1 LTAIGQS
8 NRIANQEAK
17 KKWIQ
22 SYPPEAIHA
31 ANLARRRLAR
41 KTNKSKVYL
50 IHDERIPPR
59 TGSGFTFYIKEHFN
73 ENSGSPQDAMRSL
86 SERWKA
92 LSSDEKAPYLKK
104 ASDIAEKSSAQLK
117 ELREKG
123 AKYWK
128 EKLASAAK

>member
-1 LTAIGQS
+1 MTSIGQS

-17 KKWIQ
+17 KKWIE
-22 SYPPEAIHA
+22 SFPPEAIHA

-41 KTNKSKVYL
+41 KTNKSKTYL
-50 IHDERIPPR
+50 IHDERIPQR
-59 TGSGFTFYIKEHFN
+59 TGSGFTFFIKEHFS
-73 ENSGSPQDAMRSL
+73 ENVGSPKDAMRSL

-92 LSSDEKAPYLKK
+92 LNNEEKAPYLKK
-104 ASDIAEKSSAQLK
+104 AADISEVSGAQLK

-128 EKLASAAK
+128 EELAAAKE